1 MAEAEDIWSETP
13 AATGGCQ
20 CGAVRYR
27 IAAGPTRASVCHCR
41 MCQRQVGGPYAAF
54 LKLAADQITWLAE
67 PAWFASSDIA
77 ERGFCPACGTPLAF
91 RDHGSEWIE
100 ITAGSLP
107 AGFPFTPTV
116 QFGIESRLPWID
128 HLAALPG
135 EETTER
141 PVSHQSQDGA

>member
-1 MAEAEDIWSETP
+1 MAEAEDNWSETP
-13 AATGGCQ
+13 AAMGGCQ
-20 CGAVRYR
+20 CGTVRYR

-54 LKLAADQITWLAE
+54 LKLAASQVTWLSE

-77 ERGFCPACGTPLAF
+77 ERGFCQACGTPLAF
-91 RDHGSEWIE
+91 RDFGSEWIE

-107 AGFPFTPTV
+107 AGFPFAPTV
-116 QFGIESRLPWID
+116 QFGIESRHGWID

-135 EETTER
+135 EETTEQ